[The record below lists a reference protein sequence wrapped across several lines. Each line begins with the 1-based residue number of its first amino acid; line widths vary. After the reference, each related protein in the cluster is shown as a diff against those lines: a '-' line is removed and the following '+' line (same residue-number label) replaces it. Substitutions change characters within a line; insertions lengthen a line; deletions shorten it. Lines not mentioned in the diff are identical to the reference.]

1 MGVQPAGEGRVQD
14 RGLAPPPPEQQ
25 LPSTRIHEMQ
35 NEANLKGFGQGFL
48 YGWLASQPLAKE
60 PSPLDI
66 PKIFSFFGF
75 FVFFGL
81 ASPLLANEKNKKNQR
96 FLV

>member
-35 NEANLKGFGQGFL
+35 NEANLKGFGSGFL

-66 PKIFSFFGF
+66 PNVFF
-75 FVFFGL
+75 FVVFGL
-81 ASPLLANEKNKKNQR
+81 ASPLLANEKNQKNQR